1 MRPQVRLGRRARYS
15 GDMLIQSISV
25 GGEDRREAEHVGT
38 GHSPSGEPFEGS
50 AGWSFERWAGE
61 VRRLAEARNA
71 VLLAH
76 NYQVP
81 WVQDVADH
89 VGDSLALS
97 RLAAR
102 SEAEVIVFCGVH
114 FMAETAKLLA
124 PDRTVLL
131 PDLGAGCSLADTV
144 NAGDVRKWRE
154 ENPGGL
160 VVAYVNTSAAVKAE
174 SDICCT
180 SSNAVE
186 VVESLPPEAKILFLP
201 DMFLG
206 QHVARRTGRHIDIW
220 MGECHVHAAI
230 SPVELRKKVASHP
243 RAELFIHPECG
254 CTTSALWMAESGDL
268 PEERT
273 HVLSTAGMVK
283 AARELGD
290 GHALVATETG
300 ILHQL
305 RATNPRATFEAV
317 SPRAECRFMKMTTPQ
332 RLLDCLR
339 DGVYVVEVD
348 AATAERARRAV
359 ERMIA
364 IGSPGGGE

>member
-1 MRPQVRLGRRARYS
+1 
-15 GDMLIQSISV
+15 MLSESI
-25 GGEDRREAEHVGT
+25 RERQGPAGPAAAAPGPSHAGAT
-38 GHSPSGEPFEGS
+38 GPAGPEGPAGFEQ
-50 AGWSFERWAGE
+50 WAAE
-61 VRRLAEARNA
+61 VRRLARGRNA

-76 NYQVP
+76 NYQLP

-102 SEAEVIVFCGVH
+102 SDADVIVFCGVH

-124 PDRTVLL
+124 PSRTVLL
-131 PDLGAGCSLADTV
+131 PDLRAGCSLAATV
-144 NAGDVRKWRE
+144 SADDVRKWRSE
-154 ENPGGL
+154 HPKGR

-186 VVESLPPEAKILFLP
+186 VVESLPEGGEILFLP

-206 QHVARRTGRHIDIW
+206 QHVARRTGREIDIW

-230 SPVELRKKVASHP
+230 SPAELREKVARNPGSQ
-243 RAELFIHPECG
+243 LFVHPECG
-254 CTTSALWMAESGDL
+254 CTTSALWMADNGDL
-268 PEERT
+268 PPGRT
-273 HVLSTAGMVK
+273 HVLSTSGMVR
-283 AARELGD
+283 AAQSLGD

-305 RATNPRATFEAV
+305 RNANPRATFEAV
-317 SPRAECRFMKMTTPQ
+317 SPQAECPYMKMTTPQ
-332 RLLDCLR
+332 RLLECLR
-339 DGVYVVEVD
+339 HGVYEVD
-348 AATAERARRAV
+348 VEGEIASRARRAV
-359 ERMIA
+359 ERMIS
-364 IGSPGGGE
+364 IGAPGGGE